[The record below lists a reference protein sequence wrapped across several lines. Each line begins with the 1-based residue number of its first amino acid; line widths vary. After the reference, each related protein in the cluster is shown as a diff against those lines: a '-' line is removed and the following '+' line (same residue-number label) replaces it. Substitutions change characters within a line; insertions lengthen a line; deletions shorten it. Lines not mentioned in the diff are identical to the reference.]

1 MTDEDILREIK
12 NKAVALNKLLITAD
26 LLGLSI
32 TITMANISL
41 KSQTSNALE
50 IIQVYGSR
58 QYHIN

>member
-32 TITMANISL
+32 TITMSNTSL
-41 KSQTSNALE
+41 KSQTSNAHE